1 MSIREKMKTLI
12 TQLET
17 EDMEFLN
24 ALDLE
29 FMKWKQ
35 QKNIKILIEEN
46 LCR

>member
-24 ALDLE
+24 LLDLE

-35 QKNIKILIEEN
+35 QKDLKKKGS
-46 LCR
+46 

>member
-12 TQLET
+12 TQLEE

-24 ALDLE
+24 LLDLE

-35 QKNIKILIEEN
+35 QKDLKKKDI
-46 LCR
+46 

>member
-12 TQLET
+12 TQLEA

-24 ALDLE
+24 LLDLE

-35 QKNIKILIEEN
+35 RKDLKKKGI
-46 LCR
+46 

>member
-12 TQLET
+12 NQLEE

-24 ALDLE
+24 LLDLE

-35 QKNIKILIEEN
+35 QKDLKKKDI
-46 LCR
+46 

>member
-12 TQLET
+12 TQLEA

-24 ALDLE
+24 LLDLE

-35 QKNIKILIEEN
+35 QKDLKKKGI
-46 LCR
+46 